1 MKFADPTNDIA
12 FKKIFG
18 DRNKKEILISF
29 LNAILDFEGR
39 QTITNIIIVNPY
51 QVPKIEQLKET
62 ILDIKAT
69 NQAGENFIVE
79 MQKKDLGDF
88 TKRTL
93 YYTSKAYVEQLNKGD
108 KYSKLRKVYFIGL
121 VKFNIFSSKNHIS
134 RHLILNKET
143 LSQDFDDFEFTF
155 LELKKFN
162 KSLDQL
168 ETLLDKWV
176 YFLKYAEKLDFIPK
190 ELEDVSEIEE
200 AFQIAIQHKWDKE
213 ELEVYDYIGLKEY
226 DEIHAIETAIKKGI
240 KKGIKSNSIDI
251 AIKMLKNKMDINVV
265 MEITNLSQKEI
276 EDLKII

>member
-29 LNAILDFEGR
+29 LNAILGFEGR
-39 QTITNIIIVNPY
+39 QTITNIVIVNPY

-121 VKFNIFSSKNHIS
+121 VKFNIFSNKNYIS

-168 ETLLDKWV
+168 ETILDKWI

-190 ELEDVSEIEE
+190 ELEGISEIKE
-200 AFQIAIQHKWDKE
+200 AFQIAIQHKWDRE

-226 DEIHAIETAIKKGI
+226 DEIHEIETAIKKGI

-251 AIKMLKNKMDINVV
+251 AIKMLKNKMDINIV
-265 MEITNLSQKEI
+265 MELTNLSQKEI
-276 EDLKII
+276 EDLKTI